1 MKPIFSNARFRS
13 HLDVKP
19 QGSVT
24 LGFLDATL
32 TIGEVA
38 IDVADVVVRLTKEG
52 QPSLAAPRRGYQ
64 NRDGDARSR
73 ASFRFDERTYRW
85 LVASTFALPSVARQ
99 VELAIREL
107 AERTREEHGVPASAQ
122 QDIPF

>member
-24 LGFLDATL
+24 LGFLDATI
-32 TIGEVA
+32 TVGEVA
-38 IDVADVVVRLTKEG
+38 IDVSDVVVRLTQEG
-52 QPSLAAPRRGYQ
+52 QPSLAAPRRAYQ

-85 LVASTFALPSVARQ
+85 LVASTFALPAVARQ
-99 VELAIREL
+99 VELAVREL
-107 AERTREEHGVPASAQ
+107 AERTRIAHGATASTQ

>member
-1 MKPIFSNARFRS
+1 MKPILSNTRFRS

-24 LGFLDATL
+24 LGFLDATV
-32 TIGEVA
+32 TYGEIA
-38 IDVADVVVRLTKEG
+38 IDVADVVVRLTQEG
-52 QPSLAAPRRGYQ
+52 QPSLAAPRRTYQ

-85 LVASTFALPSVARQ
+85 LVASTFALPAVARQ
-99 VELAIREL
+99 VELAMREL
-107 AERTREEHGVPASAQ
+107 ASREQPEAAAPAQ
-122 QDIPF
+122 EDFPF